1 MTCLGVENNA
11 HFCQSVHTAMHSS
24 KDTTLSWANAQSAL
38 FIAWIALLFSGFAC
52 FSGRRSS
59 CKSRA
64 IEKDGQRDSRGRC
77 QAVDSAVQC
86 RVVMCSSDGMVYCVQ
101 WELKLVSA
109 CGRVW
114 RSSNVW
120 PDRAEAEWMDGLK
133 RGHWLY
139 SLLPP
144 TPHTRPTEHSKQAS
158 IHALACILALPLSVL
173 LAFQA
178 QTRLLAR
185 RTDSSSSS
193 SKKQENKKA
202 AGSEEALDPNRSE
215 ALALVQQV

>member
-1 MTCLGVENNA
+1 MLKVRY
-11 HFCQSVHTAMHSS
+11 
-24 KDTTLSWANAQSAL
+24 LL
-38 FIAWIALLFSGFAC
+38 AWIALLFSGFAC

-120 PDRAEAEWMDGLK
+120 PDRAEAEWMETRALAIQLASTHTAYTTDRAQQASK
-133 RGHWLY
+133 
-139 SLLPP
+139 
-144 TPHTRPTEHSKQAS
+144 HTRTRLHTRAS
-158 IHALACILALPLSVL
+158 LVGAARIPSTDTLAC
-173 LAFQA
+173 
-178 QTRLLAR
+178 T
-185 RTDSSSSS
+185 TDRQQQQQQQETGEQESSRVGGSTG
-193 SKKQENKKA
+193 SK
-202 AGSEEALDPNRSE
+202 
-215 ALALVQQV
+215 